1 CGSLPSPCKTLVR
14 PLALDRLPHDFVHCN
29 KFEAQVAPA
38 RQPKLEGLESVL
50 AVAIKAGVIAVVKA
64 KDVAGSGGTGSGFRE
79 MGMSVRGNGLHAF
92 NQPAGRLAAPVAG
105 DERPGD
111 VGHAALVEDFAE
123 PRAAQSE
130 WRSEPSRFGPD
141 KLLDGVRAALQ
152 LFARFLR
159 STEEKIRVGLGVI
172 AEDVSTRGD
181 FLDEIGTLADEFAY
195 QEKSG
200 VDVVTGQ
207 QLQKLR
213 GDRGIGAIVEG
224 QRQFPGGIGV

>member
-14 PLALDRLPHDFVHCN
+14 PLALDRLPHNFVHCN

-50 AVAIKAGVIAVVKA
+50 AVAIEARVVAVVQA
-64 KDVAGSGGTGSGFRE
+64 KDVAGSGAGLGFGE
-79 MGMSVRGNGLHAF
+79 ICLSVRGNGLHAF

-105 DERPGD
+105 DQRPGN
-111 VGHAALVEDFAE
+111 VGHAVLVEDFAE
-123 PRAAQSE
+123 PGAAQSE
-130 WRSEPSRFGPD
+130 WRSEPSWFGPG

-152 LFARFLR
+152 FLVRLLR
-159 STEEKIRVGLGVI
+159 STEAEIRVGLGVI
-172 AEDVSTRGD
+172 AEDVPTRGD

-200 VDVVTGQ
+200 
-207 QLQKLR
+207 
-213 GDRGIGAIVEG
+213 
-224 QRQFPGGIGV
+224 